1 MCKVIKQGE
10 LIKEIEKLEDGQMLQ
25 ITFGESQEDKE
36 DETVE

>member
-10 LIKEIEKLEDGQMLQ
+10 LEQELDKLEDNQMMQ
-25 ITFGESQEDKE
+25 ITFGESGEGQE